1 MKSFSWVKI
10 DDLKHNLSQMYLSR
24 YQNIVL
30 HVGGHA
36 VDANI
41 NRTSFRDNYS
51 SLLNY
56 VSQQTCNVFVSG
68 LLPRG
73 GKNVKPFNEVLADL
87 CKSTKAK
94 FIDNHDSFVMASG
107 KLLFDLFCPDKMSL
121 KFSGTRKLVQNI
133 NRYCS
138 LLPEQYQN
146 HGTRLFKSVR
156 QVPS

>member
-1 MKSFSWVKI
+1 M
-10 DDLKHNLSQMYLSR
+10 DLSR

-30 HVGGHA
+30 HVGGHD
-36 VDANI
+36 VDAKI
-41 NRTSFRDNYS
+41 NRASFRDKYS

-56 VSQQTCNVFVSG
+56 VSQQNCNIFVSG

-73 GKNVKPFNEVLADL
+73 GKNVKPFNEVLVDL

-107 KLLFDLFCPDKMSL
+107 ELPFDFFYPDKMSL
-121 KFSGTRKLVQNI
+121 KFSGTRKLVQII

-138 LLPEQYQN
+138 LLP
-146 HGTRLFKSVR
+146 
-156 QVPS
+156 